1 MALPIG
7 VILQQWADLGI
18 FYYVLPFLL
27 VFALVYAILYKINIM
42 GGEHANENRG
52 VYAII
57 ALAIALMSLQFDFV
71 PVFFQIL
78 FPKIGIGLSI
88 LLMAMILVGLFLD
101 FRKSQ
106 GLNLIFLGIAGLIG
120 ITILLTTFENFS
132 WWSGNF
138 WFSQENMSAI
148 VAGGIIIV
156 LVLVIVNS
164 GGKGTGENKFYKAV
178 PEGVR

>member
-18 FYYVLPFLL
+18 FFYVLPFLL

-42 GGEHANENRG
+42 GGESPNDNRG

-71 PVFFQIL
+71 PIFFQIL

-88 LLMAMILVGLFLD
+88 LLMGMILVGLFLD

-106 GLNLIFLGIAGLIG
+106 GLNMAFLGIAGVIG
-120 ITILLTTFENFS
+120 VIVLLTTFDDFS
-132 WWSGNF
+132 WWSGSF
-138 WFSQENMSAI
+138 WINQENLSAI
-148 VAGGIIIV
+148 VAGIIIIV

-164 GGKGTGENKFYKAV
+164 GKTTGSNMFYKEVPAV
-178 PEGVR
+178 VR

>member
-42 GGEHANENRG
+42 GGQDASDNRG

-78 FPKIGIGLSI
+78 FPKVGVGLSI
-88 LLMAMILVGLFLD
+88 ILMAMILVGLFLD

-106 GLNLIFLGIAGLIG
+106 GLNLAFLGGAGVIG
-120 ITILLTTFENFS
+120 LVILLTTFENFS
-132 WWSGNF
+132 WWTGSF
-138 WFSQENMSAI
+138 WLNRDNLSAI
-148 VAGGIIIV
+148 VAGIIIVV

-164 GGKGTGENKFYKAV
+164 GKTTGTNIFYREV
-178 PEGVR
+178 PGNVR

>member
-18 FYYVLPFLL
+18 FFYVLPFLL

-42 GGEHANENRG
+42 GGESPNDNRG

-71 PVFFQIL
+71 PIFFQIL

-88 LLMAMILVGLFLD
+88 LLMGMILVGLFLD

-106 GLNLIFLGIAGLIG
+106 GLNMVFLGIAGVIGLIV
-120 ITILLTTFENFS
+120 LLTTFDDFS
-132 WWSGNF
+132 WWSGSF
-138 WFSQENMSAI
+138 WINQENLSAI
-148 VAGGIIIV
+148 VAGIIIIV

-164 GGKGTGENKFYKAV
+164 GKTTGSNMFYKEVPAV
-178 PEGVR
+178 VR

>member
-18 FYYVLPFLL
+18 FFYVLPFLL

-42 GGEHANENRG
+42 GGESPNDNRG

-71 PVFFQIL
+71 PIFFQIL

-88 LLMAMILVGLFLD
+88 LLMGMILVGLFLD

-106 GLNLIFLGIAGLIG
+106 GLNMAFLGIAGVIG
-120 ITILLTTFENFS
+120 VIVLLTTFDDFS

-138 WFSQENMSAI
+138 WVNQENLSAI
-148 VAGGIIIV
+148 VAGIIIIV

-164 GGKGTGENKFYKAV
+164 GKTTGDNMFYRPV
-178 PEGVR
+178 PQTVR

>member
-18 FYYVLPFLL
+18 FFYVLPFLL

-42 GGEHANENRG
+42 GGESPTDNRG

-71 PVFFQIL
+71 PIFFQIL
-78 FPKIGIGLSI
+78 FPKIGISLSI

-106 GLNLIFLGIAGLIG
+106 GLNMVFLGIAGVIGLIV
-120 ITILLTTFENFS
+120 LLTTFDDFS
-132 WWSGNF
+132 WWSGSF
-138 WFSQENMSAI
+138 WINQENLSAI
-148 VAGGIIIV
+148 VAGIIIIV

-164 GGKGTGENKFYKAV
+164 GKTTGSNMFYKEVPAV
-178 PEGVR
+178 VR